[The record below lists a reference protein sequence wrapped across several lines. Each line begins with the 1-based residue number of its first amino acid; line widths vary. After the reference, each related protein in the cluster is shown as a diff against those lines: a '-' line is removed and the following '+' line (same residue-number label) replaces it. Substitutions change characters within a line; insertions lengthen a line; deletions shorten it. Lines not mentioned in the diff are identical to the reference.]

1 LTKSQS
7 RFYIDIISGCPCRL
21 GDRSAGD
28 RELWQGRVSGV
39 EGESTCK
46 MNWDV
51 NVEGSIEIWVKPGG
65 PIGSMGL
72 SWGS

>member
-1 LTKSQS
+1 
-7 RFYIDIISGCPCRL
+7 
-21 GDRSAGD
+21 
-28 RELWQGRVSGV
+28 
-39 EGESTCK
+39 